1 MRLAMLTTLT
11 NYKQLPTTIRVV
23 GKEQHMDSSMWERM
37 LQKFHLNWFCNC
49 FFLLLFFVC
58 LVMFFFFLHDLDN
71 LKNTLCEL
79 NMLKWNC
86 LAAPPYRRQTTEI
99 HLDDNLHK
107 LNLMTAWSGDQFSVK
122 YNSGIKIVCSIEAQ
136 QLFTATVP
144 SEAISSERDS
154 PASSLSRNHTH
165 RLPPLL
171 VQGDTLVLLRKH
183 HHSRMQT

>member
-1 MRLAMLTTLT
+1 
-11 NYKQLPTTIRVV
+11 
-23 GKEQHMDSSMWERM
+23 MDSSMWERM
-37 LQKFHLNWFCNC
+37 LQKCYFNWFCNW
-49 FFLLLFFVC
+49 FLLLFF
-58 LVMFFFFLHDLDN
+58 LHDLYN
-71 LKNTLCEL
+71 LNTLCEL

-86 LAAPPYRRQTTEI
+86 LAAPEYRRQTTEI
-99 HLDDNLHK
+99 HLDDILHK

-154 PASSLSRNHTH
+154 PASSLRRNHTH
-165 RLPPLL
+165 RLSPLL

-183 HHSRMQT
+183 HHSCMQT